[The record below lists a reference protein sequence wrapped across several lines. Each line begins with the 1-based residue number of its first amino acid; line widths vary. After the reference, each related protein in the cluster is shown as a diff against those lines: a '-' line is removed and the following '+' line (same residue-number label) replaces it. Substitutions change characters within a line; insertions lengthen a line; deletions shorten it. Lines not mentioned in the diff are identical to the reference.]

1 MAKPVAPPTLPGHPV
16 LGSWADALGD
26 PLGLC
31 SRAFCALGDVA
42 RIRGIAPTGWIQVS
56 HPDGVEQ
63 VLDLNAAAYRAPTS
77 GLAASLFGRGLVR
90 AESDSW
96 LSRRL
101 AAPILDAER
110 LSVVVGSTAAAA
122 GEVADGWGA
131 AGGEGR
137 TVDMVVEMRRLAAR
151 ATCAAVLSL
160 EPGAESDAFGASLR
174 GALYHLDRRPTTLSA
189 PGLSSRR
196 NWRALH
202 ARGVF
207 DAVLGQLIRQRR
219 ASGRAHP
226 DLLGALLRARDA
238 ATGERMSD
246 AALQEELFALL
257 LAGADTAATTLAW
270 CWELLSRHADAL
282 EALQAEA
289 DEVLGS
295 RAALP
300 DDLPRLPF
308 ARAVVDET
316 LRLFPPSW
324 GLPREAV
331 AADEIAGYAIP
342 AGSLVVLCRWV
353 THRRADFWEEP
364 ARFDP
369 WRFLGERAGAIAP
382 FAYDPFGGEERG
394 PAAQL
399 AVAITQVAL
408 ATLAR
413 DFDVAAPLESRV
425 LPDASFTLRPRV
437 PLRVHAGHRFAAPAS
452 PPEDAPG
459 GQVLVLSRG
468 AGELDAD
475 PARVCV
481 VA

>member
-1 MAKPVAPPTLPGHPV
+1 V

-31 SRAFCALGDVA
+31 SRAFCALGDVV
-42 RIRGIAPTGWIQVS
+42 RVRGIAPTGWILVS
-56 HPDGVEQ
+56 HPQGVEQ
-63 VLDLNAAAYRAPTS
+63 VLDLNATAYRAPTS
-77 GLAASLFGRGLVR
+77 GLAASLFGRGIVGAGSETRLSR
-90 AESDSW
+90 SLASPLLD
-96 LSRRL
+96 SRRL
-101 AAPILDAER
+101 NG
-110 LSVVVGSTAAAA
+110 VVAGAAAAA
-122 GEVADGWGA
+122 GEVADGWDA
-131 AGGEGR
+131 VGGEGR

-160 EPGAESDAFGASLR
+160 DPGAESEAVGAALR

-202 ARGVF
+202 ARSVF
-207 DAVLGQLIRQRR
+207 DAVLGQLVRHRR
-219 ASGRAHP
+219 DSGRAQP

-238 ATGERMSD
+238 STGERMSD
-246 AALQEELFALL
+246 ASLREALFTLL
-257 LAGADTAATTLAW
+257 LAGADTAATTLSW
-270 CWELLSRHADAL
+270 CWELLSRHAEVL

-295 RAALP
+295 RAATP

-308 ARAVVDET
+308 ARAVVDEA
-316 LRLFPPSW
+316 LRLFPPAW
-324 GLPREAV
+324 GLPREAT
-331 AADEIAGYAIP
+331 AADEIAGYTVP

-353 THRRADFWEEP
+353 THRRADLWDEP

-369 WRFLGERAGAIAP
+369 WRFLGERAAAVPP
-382 FAYDPFGGEERG
+382 FAYYPFGGEERG

-399 AVAITQVAL
+399 AITIAQVAL

-425 LPDASFTLRPRV
+425 LPEDSFTLRPRV
-437 PLRVHAGHRFAAPAS
+437 PLRIHVGHRFAAAARA
-452 PPEDAPG
+452 PEEEAG
-459 GQVLVLSRG
+459 GNVFILSSG
-468 AGELDAD
+468 ARELEPDS
-475 PARVCV
+475 ARMCV